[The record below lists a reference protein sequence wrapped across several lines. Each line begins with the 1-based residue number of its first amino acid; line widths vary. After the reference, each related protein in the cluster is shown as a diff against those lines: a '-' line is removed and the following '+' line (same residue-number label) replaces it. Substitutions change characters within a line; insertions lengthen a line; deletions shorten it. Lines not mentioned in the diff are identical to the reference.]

1 MNQYFGRVLDFES
14 FDFDLLDVSIQR
26 LHYCQEYMSKEH
38 FDFVFLTQKHL
49 QIVHVHHQVVHHQVV
64 LQGRFELHDVFQ
76 KVSEMNF
83 NHFI

>member
-26 LHYCQEYMSKEH
+26 LYYCQEYMSKEH
-38 FDFVFLTQKHL
+38 FDSVFLTQKHL
-49 QIVHVHHQVVHHQVV
+49 QIVHVHHQVV

-76 KVSEMNF
+76 RVSEMNF